1 MIYLVQITYYFEFLM
16 IKSIS
21 FIVLTHFFQFNQ
33 LQSTRLLTFLKLNKQ
48 YFFTVYYYLCSLC
61 RGQV

>member
-1 MIYLVQITYYFEFLM
+1 M

-33 LQSTRLLTFLKLNKQ
+33 LKILMQPGYLFFYVKPTI
-48 YFFTVYYYLCSLC
+48 FFTVIFLRLQAVNIVFIVQFILLSKL
-61 RGQV
+61 